1 MFNSGMSKF
10 NIMVNAELY
19 ELINLN
25 RTLQKPLSN
34 KQENYSQLNNNSI
47 VDADGFEIDLGNGSS
62 LG

>member
-47 VDADGFEIDLGNGSS
+47 VDSNGFEIDLGNGSS